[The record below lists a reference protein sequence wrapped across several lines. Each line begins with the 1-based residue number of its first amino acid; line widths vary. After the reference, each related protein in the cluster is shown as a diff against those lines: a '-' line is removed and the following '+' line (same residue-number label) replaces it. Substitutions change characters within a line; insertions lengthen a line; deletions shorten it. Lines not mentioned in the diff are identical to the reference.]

1 MEYIKP
7 ELEIILFEENYDVVT
22 LSRTNAGGN
31 EDGGGWGDFSQ

>member
-7 ELEIILFEENYDVVT
+7 ELEIILFEENHDIVT
-22 LSRTNAGGN
+22 LSRVPAGGN